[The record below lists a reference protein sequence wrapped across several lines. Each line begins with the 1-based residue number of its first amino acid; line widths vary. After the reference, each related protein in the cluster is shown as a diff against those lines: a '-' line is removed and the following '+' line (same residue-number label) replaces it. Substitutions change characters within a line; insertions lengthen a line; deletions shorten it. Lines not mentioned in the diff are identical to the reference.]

1 MTGRIFKAIA
11 ICAVLLVCSPVAG
24 TSETGGDG
32 SEITAYYFYTTF
44 RCASCLTI
52 EKWTQ
57 EAISQEFEETL
68 SSGRLQFS
76 LVNIQKPENAR
87 FIEEFQLY
95 TKSVVLVE
103 TEGDA
108 TVRWK
113 NLDRV
118 WRLLGDEKAFKQY
131 VAGELTAFLAEK

>member
-1 MTGRIFKAIA
+1 MVKKIFKALA
-11 ICAVLLVCSPVAG
+11 VCAVLLVCSPGVGISG
-24 TSETGGDG
+24 TGSDG

-76 LVNIQKPENAR
+76 LVNIQKPENEH
-87 FIEEFQLY
+87 FVEDFQLY

-103 TEGDA
+103 TDGDV

-113 NLDRV
+113 NLDKV
-118 WRLLGDEKAFKQY
+118 WRLLGDEMAFKQY
-131 VAGELTAFLAEK
+131 VAGELTTFLAEK